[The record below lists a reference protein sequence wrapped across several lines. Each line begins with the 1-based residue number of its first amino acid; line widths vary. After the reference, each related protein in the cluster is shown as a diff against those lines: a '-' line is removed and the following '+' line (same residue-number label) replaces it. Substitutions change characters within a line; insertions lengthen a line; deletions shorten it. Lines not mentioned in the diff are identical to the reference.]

1 MRRQESRAL
10 RGVAMQLENWVDP
23 RHLEAAAQ
31 AAYAAAFALVPFT
44 SVVIDNFLRPDKFAA
59 LQRVFRIEG
68 TFRQRH
74 YLWEW
79 DAGGRSERAVTPE
92 VWHAASGSVK
102 AFVEGV
108 FDGPDPDYR
117 IGEGIVTHYKF
128 VSLLGSAEFMSFLR
142 EVTGVKP
149 ATLTGLLARTMSGG
163 QYIPPHSDFMPTR
176 DLCGVFYASE
186 GWQPA
191 FGGRFRHC
199 GPASNPIPIEPR
211 PNRLLLFQ
219 PRHDCRHDVESVTAA
234 GANWQR
240 WSYSIWFGTPSSI
253 ERDGRLSAD

>member
-1 MRRQESRAL
+1 MAETRALSITSEFAEPVGRLEAPVDRLAGAQSCIRRQESRAL
-10 RGVAMQLENWVDP
+10 RRVAMQLENWVDP

-74 YLWEW
+74 YLWEG
-79 DAGGRSERAVTPE
+79 DTCGRSERAVTPE
-92 VWHAASGSVK
+92 VWHAASDSMK

-128 VSLLGSAEFMSFLR
+128 VSL
-142 EVTGVKP
+142 
-149 ATLTGLLARTMSGG
+149 
-163 QYIPPHSDFMPTR
+163 
-176 DLCGVFYASE
+176 
-186 GWQPA
+186 
-191 FGGRFRHC
+191 
-199 GPASNPIPIEPR
+199 
-211 PNRLLLFQ
+211 
-219 PRHDCRHDVESVTAA
+219 
-234 GANWQR
+234 
-240 WSYSIWFGTPSSI
+240 
-253 ERDGRLSAD
+253 